1 MVTRWL
7 GAAHLVVERHH
18 AAVFPVREAEGGQ
31 QHAADVGLGD
41 RAVNVRHHDPGR
53 AAHQVQAGGRPHHAA
68 GARLHPAH
76 LAPVHCTCILYCTHL
91 YTSWFCPG
99 WRPSCA
105 SCAAVAVVVRCLGS
119 GSLIPSSADQNLA
132 CVQSLKCSTDV
143 IISHKLHLYWPDPS
157 SRARVEKYPRPALSS
172 TMLTGTSRL
181 LTWRL
186 TTCPDRGS
194 QMSFLPGQRRQHC
207 HCHCCVWLTELYT
220 EWRGGELTSLILHS
234 QDVICS

>member
-1 MVTRWL
+1 MSDLVTVPSMSVTTIRAEL
-7 GAAHLVVERHH
+7 LTRCRL
-18 AAVFPVREAEGGQ
+18 AAVLTTLPELVST
-31 QHAADVGLGD
+31 LYTS
-41 RAVNVRHHDPGR
+41 
-53 AAHQVQAGGRPHHAA
+53 
-68 GARLHPAH
+68 H
-76 LAPVHCTCILYCTHL
+76 LYTAPVQRLYCTHL

-132 CVQSLKCSTDV
+132 GVQSFKWSTGV
-143 IISHKLHLYWPDPS
+143 IILHELHLYWPDPS

-194 QMSFLPGQRRQHC
+194 QMSFLPGAAP
-207 HCHCCVWLTELYT
+207 
-220 EWRGGELTSLILHS
+220 
-234 QDVICS
+234 

>member
-76 LAPVHCTCILYCTHL
+76 LAPVHCTCTALVL
-91 YTSWFCPG
+91 YTP
-99 WRPSCA
+99 
-105 SCAAVAVVVRCLGS
+105 VHQLV
-119 GSLIPSSADQNLA
+119 
-132 CVQSLKCSTDV
+132 
-143 IISHKLHLYWPDPS
+143 
-157 SRARVEKYPRPALSS
+157 
-172 TMLTGTSRL
+172 
-181 LTWRL
+181 
-186 TTCPDRGS
+186 
-194 QMSFLPGQRRQHC
+194 LPGLEAELRQLCGRGGGGAVLGLGVPHPQQRRPEPG
-207 HCHCCVWLTELYT
+207 V
-220 EWRGGELTSLILHS
+220 
-234 QDVICS
+234 CSEFKMFH